1 MTNGLADLSLTADN
15 FFGSAIMVLQNDICT
30 VTISIDETYTVDSM
44 DNKPYDLVLNSDGL
58 KSNDIYKVLS
68 IQIDL
73 YQKVISI
80 ALIGDYCTYDTDCAI
95 LEGVV
100 LTILQNDTIFQL
112 NVNNGSMILF
122 KELDC
127 FGCNFGIYKVKSGYI
142 IYGEIEII
150 MLDFDF
156 NKKWSFS
163 GRDIFVSVSGK
174 ESFKLCENSIKLY
187 DFEDNF
193 YEIDFTGNLIS
204 QT

>member
-1 MTNGLADLSLTADN
+1 M
-15 FFGSAIMVLQNDICT
+15 QNDICT
-30 VTISIDETYTVDSM
+30 VTISIDEIYTIDST
-44 DNKPYDLVLNSDGL
+44 DNQHYDLVLNPEGL
-58 KSNDIYKVLS
+58 KSNDMYKVLS

-80 ALIGDYCTYDTDCAI
+80 ALIGDYYTYDTDCAV
-95 LEGVV
+95 LEEVF
-100 LTILQNDTIFQL
+100 LTILQNDAVARL

-122 KELDC
+122 KKFDC

-142 IYGEIEII
+142 IYGEIEIT

-193 YEIDFTGNLIS
+193 YEIDFMGNLIS
-204 QT
+204 KT

>member
-1 MTNGLADLSLTADN
+1 
-15 FFGSAIMVLQNDICT
+15 MVLQNDICT
-30 VTISIDETYTVDSM
+30 VTISIDEIYTIDSM
-44 DNKPYDLVLNSDGL
+44 DNQPYDLVLNPEGL
-58 KSNDIYKVLS
+58 KSNDMYKVLS

-80 ALIGDYCTYDTDCAI
+80 ALIGDYYTYDTDCAI

-100 LTILQNDTIFQL
+100 LTILQNDAVARL

-122 KELDC
+122 KEFDC

-142 IYGEIEII
+142 IYGEIEIT
-150 MLDFDF
+150 MLDLDF

-193 YEIDFTGNLIS
+193 YEIDFMGNLIS
-204 QT
+204 KT